1 MAASKDLTKG
11 KPMTLILGFGI
22 PLLFG
27 FLFQQLYNVADTA
40 IVGRFLGY
48 KALAAVGSTGSVNFL
63 VIGFVM
69 GVCNGFS
76 IPVAQM
82 FGAGDYKQLR
92 RYVTNSLWL
101 CIFLAAVITA
111 VTLIFCTEILQF
123 TNTPEDIFDRARTYI
138 FTIFAGIPA
147 YFLYNMTAGILR
159 SLGDSKTPVSWLVI
173 ASAVNIVLDIV
184 FIFFFK
190 LDVFGAALATV
201 IAQFV
206 SGFGCLWRV
215 CKSYAILKPD
225 RDDWLFSLNHV
236 GRLFLMGLPMGL
248 QYSIT
253 AIGSVMLQTAVNGL
267 GTEAV
272 TAVTAANKL
281 SMFVC
286 CPFDAMG
293 STMATY
299 AGQNVGSRKW
309 ERLNQGL
316 GACVILGA
324 VYAAAAFL
332 FLFFAGNNLAMIFLD
347 EESKHLIPL
356 VKQFL
361 TILSAFYFPLALV
374 NIVRFF
380 IQGMGFSPTATFA
393 GLLEMVGRWFIAHMV
408 SIYGFI
414 AVCFAS
420 PTAWVLADL
429 FLIPA
434 YFICKKRLLKKYN
447 ADGKS
452 KSETDGSVSGTVSAE
467 KHCTEP

>member
-1 MAASKDLTKG
+1 MAGSKDLTKG
-11 KPMTLILGFGI
+11 KPMSLILGFGI

-82 FGAGDYKQLR
+82 FGAGDFKQLR

-101 CIFLAAVITA
+101 CISLAAVITA
-111 VTLIFCTEILQF
+111 ATLIFCAEILKF
-123 TNTPEDIFDRARTYI
+123 TNTPEDIFERAHTYI
-138 FTIFAGIPA
+138 FTVFAGIPA

-173 ASAVNIVLDIV
+173 ASVVNIVLDIV
-184 FIFFFK
+184 FIFFFH

-206 SGFGCLWRV
+206 SGFGCLRQV
-215 CKSYAILKPD
+215 CRGYAVLKTD
-225 RDDWLFSLNHV
+225 RDDWHFSGKHI

-253 AIGSVMLQTAVNGL
+253 AIGSVMLQTSVNGL
-267 GTEAV
+267 GTEYV

-299 AGQNVGSRKW
+299 AGQNVGSQKW
-309 ERLNQGL
+309 DRLNKGL
-316 GACVILGA
+316 GACVLLGA
-324 VYAAAAFL
+324 IYAAAAFL
-332 FLFFAGNNLAMIFLD
+332 FLFFAGNELAMIFLD
-347 EESKHLIPL
+347 EDSKRLVPL

-380 IQGMGFSPTATFA
+380 IQGMGFSPAATFA
-393 GLLEMVGRWFIAHMV
+393 GILEMIGRWFISHMV
-408 SIYGFI
+408 RIYGFI

-434 YFICKKRLLKKYN
+434 YFICRKQLMKKSAAVPETAAGRN
-447 ADGKS
+447 A
-452 KSETDGSVSGTVSAE
+452 SV
-467 KHCTEP
+467 

>member
-1 MAASKDLTKG
+1 MASSKDLTRG
-11 KPMTLILGFGI
+11 KPMSLILGFGV

-27 FLFQQLYNVADTA
+27 FLFQQFYNIADTA

-82 FGAGDYKQLR
+82 FGAGDFKQLR

-101 CIFLAAVITA
+101 CIFLAAAITA
-111 VTLIFCTEILQF
+111 VTLIFCAEILTF
-123 TNTPEDIFDRARTYI
+123 TNTPDDIFQRAYTYI

-173 ASAVNIVLDIV
+173 ASVVNIVLDIV
-184 FIFFFK
+184 FIFCFK
-190 LDVFGAALATV
+190 MDVFGAALATV

-215 CKSYAILKPD
+215 CKSYAVLKTD
-225 RDDWLFSLNHV
+225 RDDWHFSTKHI

-267 GTEAV
+267 GTSYV

-281 SMFVC
+281 SMFMC

-299 AGQNVGSRKW
+299 AGQNVGSQKW
-309 ERLNQGL
+309 ERLNKGL
-316 GACVILGA
+316 GACVLLGLI
-324 VYAAAAFL
+324 YSAAAFL
-332 FLFFAGNNLAMIFLD
+332 FLLVAGNNLAMIFLD

-361 TILSAFYFPLALV
+361 TVLSAFYFPLALV

-380 IQGMGFSPTATFA
+380 IQGMGFSPTATVA
-393 GLLEMVGRWFIAHMV
+393 GFLEMIGRWFIAHMV
-408 SIYGFI
+408 TLYGFT
-414 AVCFAS
+414 AACFAS
-420 PTAWVLADL
+420 PAAWILADA

-434 YFICKKRLLKKYN
+434 YFICKRRLLRKHNALQDSKKK
-447 ADGKS
+447 DVS
-452 KSETDGSVSGTVSAE
+452 KSNSE
-467 KHCTEP
+467 KCCTES

>member
-92 RYVTNSLWL
+92 RYVTNALWL

-111 VTLIFCTEILQF
+111 VTLIFCTEILHF

-138 FTIFAGIPA
+138 FTIFAGVPA

-173 ASAVNIVLDIV
+173 ASAANIVLDIV
-184 FIFFFK
+184 FILFFR

-215 CKSYAILKPD
+215 CKSYAVLKMD
-225 RDDWLFSLNHV
+225 RDDWIFSAKHI

-253 AIGSVMLQTAVNGL
+253 GIGSVMLQTAVNEL
-267 GTEAV
+267 GTTYV

-281 SMFVC
+281 SMFIA

-299 AGQNVGSRKW
+299 SGQNVGAQKW
-309 ERLNQGL
+309 ERLNKGL
-316 GACVILGA
+316 GACVLLGA
-324 VYAAAAFL
+324 IYAAAAFL
-332 FLFFAGNNLAMIFLD
+332 FLFFAGNNLALIFLD

-393 GLLEMVGRWFIAHMV
+393 GILEMIGRWFIAHMV
-408 SIYGFI
+408 RIYGFI

-447 ADGKS
+447 AYGNT
-452 KSETDGSVSGTVSAE
+452 E
-467 KHCTEP
+467 TEPVGTDTEIISEEKQ